1 MRLLKYVVGLA
12 LVAGLAACGGGG
24 GSAGT
29 SSGSA
34 PLALKLAAPNSVTV
48 APGSAVK
55 YAISGGYEPYSA
67 NSDNATITRVAV
79 DQNNALTVGGVLEG
93 VTKVQVYD
101 AKLNSVDIT
110 VNVSAGPS
118 IALFTT
124 APSPL
129 TLVPSDTQN
138 FSIAGGRPPY
148 VVFSDKVSVA
158 LATVNG
164 TALKITAV
172 AVGNANIK
180 ITDALG
186 ATNLVAITVASTGA
200 ALAIAPTSAQTYVN
214 TEVVVGIT
222 GGSPPFS
229 VVGGIPAAYTT
240 DFTKGVRTMTVRPL
254 LVSSGLDISVMDSQN
269 QIATFTLTVIE
280 GQPTL
285 RLSPN
290 ALTVSET
297 NSGAIDLTVF
307 GASGAIAAFS
317 SDLSLFSTTVNRDTI
332 TLTRLKCVAADTPV
346 TITVVDANRA
356 LATAVIKVKDNGNVG
371 VTNCP

>member
-1 MRLLKYVVGLA
+1 
-12 LVAGLAACGGGG
+12 
-24 GSAGT
+24 
-29 SSGSA
+29 
-34 PLALKLAAPNSVTV
+34 
-48 APGSAVK
+48 
-55 YAISGGYEPYSA
+55 
-67 NSDNATITRVAV
+67 
-79 DQNNALTVGGVLEG
+79 
-93 VTKVQVYD
+93 
-101 AKLNSVDIT
+101 
-110 VNVSAGPS
+110 
-118 IALFTT
+118 
-124 APSPL
+124 
-129 TLVPSDTQN
+129 
-138 FSIAGGRPPY
+138 
-148 VVFSDKVSVA
+148 
-158 LATVNG
+158 
-164 TALKITAV
+164 
-172 AVGNANIK
+172 
-180 ITDALG
+180 
-186 ATNLVAITVASTGA
+186 
-200 ALAIAPTSAQTYVN
+200 
-214 TEVVVGIT
+214 
-222 GGSPPFS
+222 
-229 VVGGIPAAYTT
+229 
-240 DFTKGVRTMTVRPL
+240 MTVRPL